1 MRYFE
6 RVQSRRWLVLSALFA
21 VTALIIWGYVTY
33 GLSSPETAF
42 GQRWVSTEVVLFAL
56 PAGLI
61 PGVPVSIPIQFK
73 PITGFSILLFSWWAT
88 LLLALRDRLNM
99 TSSSTRQVIGVIA
112 FLMCMIAGYEL
123 TWNFSLWSAR
133 LCLLGANPATSFNE
147 MVDTI
152 AFQSSY
158 YPVNLVFITKLFA
171 SLLFVGIYTI
181 YSLHGL
187 EGAKR

>member
-6 RVQSRRWLVLSALFA
+6 TVQSKRWLALSVLFA
-21 VTALIIWGYVTY
+21 VTALIISGYVTY
-33 GLSSPETAF
+33 GLASPETAF

-61 PGVPVSIPIQFK
+61 PGVPVSIPMQFK
-73 PITGFSILLFSWWAT
+73 PITGFSILLFLWWAA

-99 TSSSTRQVIGVIA
+99 TSSSTRQVIGMIA
-112 FLMCMIAGYEL
+112 FLMCMITGYEL

-133 LCLLGANPATSFNE
+133 MSLLGANPAISFNE
-147 MVDTI
+147 MIDTI

-187 EGAKR
+187 ERAKG

>member
-1 MRYFE
+1 LTYFE
-6 RVQSRRWLVLSALFA
+6 TVQSKRWLALSVLFA
-21 VTALIIWGYVTY
+21 VTALIIWGYVTF

-42 GQRWVSTEVVLFAL
+42 GQRWVSVELVLFVL
-56 PAGLI
+56 PPGLI
-61 PGVPVSIPIQFK
+61 PGVPVNIPVQFK
-73 PITGFSILLFSWWAT
+73 PITGFSILLFLWWGT

-99 TSSSTRQVIGVIA
+99 TSPSTRQAIGVIA
-112 FLMCMIAGYEL
+112 FLSCMITSYEL
-123 TWNFSLWSAR
+123 AWNFSLWSAR
-133 LCLLGANPATSFNE
+133 LSLLGANPAASFNE

-181 YSLHGL
+181 YHLHGL
-187 EGAKR
+187 ERAKH